1 MAHASP
7 HSPAAHAAEGGAH
20 VHGTMDIRDQ
30 ERTFHGFL
38 RLSTWAAG
46 IVILVLIFLALVNL

>member
-1 MAHASP
+1 MAHP
-7 HSPAAHAAEGGAH
+7 THDAAQAHGTAAH

-38 RLSTWAAG
+38 RLASWTA
-46 IVILVLIFLALVNL
+46 IVVICVLIFLGLVSL